1 MIFSKAYFKV
11 ESEDAKARLKKQA
24 GRSGPTGNVVVIT
37 PQMAG
42 VKKAVSPFV
51 TPRAPARR
59 SRIAPRVT
67 PEIKEEVKTEP
78 NATQLDA
85 SHMEAYWQ
93 YVNSPNEESNLDLL
107 SNDTKTIPQSVSL
120 VVS

>member
-1 MIFSKAYFKV
+1 
-11 ESEDAKARLKKQA
+11 
-24 GRSGPTGNVVVIT
+24 
-37 PQMAG
+37 MAG

-67 PEIKEEVKTEP
+67 PEVKEEVKTEP

-93 YVNSPNEESNLDLL
+93 YVNSPNEESNLDML
-107 SNDTKTIPQSVSL
+107 SNDTKTIPQTVSL